1 MRPRNPNTALARAL
15 VEELVRSGLDHACV
29 SPGSRSSA
37 LALAIARERAV
48 TTFVVTDERSAGFF
62 ALGMARELR
71 RPVALLCTSG
81 TAAANY
87 LPAVVEASL
96 SEVPLVVLT
105 ADRPAE
111 LRECRAPQTIDQVGL
126 YGGHVRFAFDL
137 DAPSPADDLDRFH
150 RRIACRAVGAALGP
164 TRGPVHLNVPIRE
177 PLFDSEEERE
187 LDRAAAVTRDR
198 PTTRV
203 VASRAVP
210 SERDLDALAGELDA
224 RERGIVVA
232 GPTPHARPEV
242 VAAFARHLEWPIL
255 ADPVSGLRF
264 GAHDRA
270 YLADAYDVLLRDA
283 DFAARHRPDAI
294 LQLGA
299 LPASRA
305 LHRLLDAAPDAT
317 HVVIASSGT
326 WPDPLHRATAV
337 VHADA
342 DSFLPG
348 LGARCRM
355 RARSAWAA
363 AWLEASAA
371 TRRALDAR
379 VAAEGGALEGKL
391 FPILVERL
399 PAESLVVLGN
409 SMPIRDADTFLG
421 SGERVVRFVAN
432 RGANG
437 IDGVT
442 SSALGAAAVREAPT
456 VLVTGDLS
464 FLHDLS
470 ALQIAARHRLSLLVI
485 VVQNDGGGIFSFL
498 PQADLA
504 AFEPLFGTPHGLDL
518 EPAVRMCGGRY
529 AQPASWNDV
538 GDAIERE
545 IGNAGLRVLEIRS
558 DRTENRS
565 LHRRT
570 VEGALAAWRSPEGV
584 AR

>member
-1 MRPRNPNTALARAL
+1 MRPRNPNTALAQAL
-15 VEELVRSGLDHACV
+15 VDELARSGVDHACV

-37 LALAIARERAV
+37 LALAIARETAV
-48 TTFVVTDERSAGFF
+48 RTFVVTDERSAGFF
-62 ALGMARELR
+62 ALGMARGLG
-71 RPVALLCTSG
+71 RPVALVCTSG

-111 LRECRAPQTIDQVGL
+111 LRGCRAPQTIDQVGL

-137 DAPSPADDLDRFH
+137 PAPSPGDDLEPFH
-150 RRIACRAVGAALGP
+150 RRIACRAIGAALGSP
-164 TRGPVHLNVPIRE
+164 RGPVHLNVPMRE
-177 PLFDSEEERE
+177 PLFDSEEERA
-187 LDRAAAVTRDR
+187 LDRAAAAARER

-210 SERDLDALAGELDA
+210 SERDFDALAGELDA

-232 GPTPHARPEV
+232 GPTANVHPEV
-242 VAAFARHLEWPIL
+242 VGAFARRLDWPIL

-270 YLADAYDVLLRDA
+270 YVADAYDVLLRDG

-294 LQLGA
+294 VQLGA

-305 LHRLLDAAPDAT
+305 LLRLLEATTDAT
-317 HVVIASSGT
+317 HVVVASPGT
-326 WPDPLHRATAV
+326 WPDPLHRATV
-337 VHADA
+337 IVHADA
-342 DSFLPG
+342 DSLLPG
-348 LGARCRM
+348 LGSRLRI
-355 RARSAWAA
+355 RARSARAA

-379 VAAEGGALEGKL
+379 VVAERGALEGKL
-391 FPILVERL
+391 FPILAERL
-399 PAESLVVLGN
+399 AAGSLVVLGN

-421 SGERVVRFVAN
+421 SGERSIRFVAN

-456 VLVTGDLS
+456 VLVTGDVS

-470 ALQIAARHRLSLLVI
+470 ALQIAARGGLSLLVI
-485 VVQNDGGGIFSFL
+485 VVHNDGGGIFSFL
-498 PQADLA
+498 PQADLP

-518 EPAVRMCGGRY
+518 EPAVRMCGGSYTR
-529 AQPASWNDV
+529 PASWGDV
-538 GDAIERE
+538 GGAIERALGE
-545 IGNAGLRVLEIRS
+545 SGLRVLEIRG
-558 DRTENRS
+558 DRAENRS
-565 LHRRT
+565 LHRRA
-570 VEGALAAWRSPEGV
+570 VEGALAAWRSGEGI